1 MRASQL
7 AQKLN
12 DAVLA
17 EVGRLK
23 SLSVAELLALGR
35 SGRTIAVAV
44 NNQTFEIT
52 AWSELVS
59 HNTEGLFV
67 VMAGAWQKRWL
78 GSTHHVNGFVV
89 RADREYTDM
98 SDSELWHY
106 D

>member
-1 MRASQL
+1 MKASQL

-17 EVGRLK
+17 EVRRLK
-23 SLSVAELLALGR
+23 SLSAAELSALGR
-35 SGRTIAVAV
+35 SGQTLAVAV
-44 NNQTFEIT
+44 NNQPFEIT
-52 AWSELVS
+52 AWSEPVA

-67 VMAGAWQKRWL
+67 VMAGAWQKRLL
-78 GSTHHVNGFVV
+78 GSTHHLHGFVV

-98 SDSELWHY
+98 ADSELWHY